1 MSSPQT
7 TSAPD
12 GAAATRQ
19 LTMSEA
25 LNEAIRQEMRRDAGV
40 FVIGE
45 DIGMHGGLFGVT
57 KDLLSEFGPQR
68 VIDSP
73 ISEAAITG
81 MGIGGALVGCRPIV
95 ELQIFDFVTLTMDQL
110 ANHAAK
116 WRYMSGGQ
124 VSVPMVLRGPI
135 SNGIGMAAQH
145 SQSLEAW
152 LVHTP
157 GLVVIMPSTP
167 HDAKGLLTSAIRD
180 PNPVVCLEKRLL
192 YSRPGPVPETPYTI
206 PLGQGEIKRPG
217 THATIVAT
225 GMCVH
230 QALQAA
236 RSLARDQIQCE
247 VIDPRTLKPL
257 DLPLILQSI
266 TKTGR
271 LIVVNEG
278 PRSGGYA
285 ADIVARVID
294 HAWHQLKAQPQR
306 VTATDTPIP
315 YAANLERTVLPSVE
329 AIEHAVRRTLA
340 DG

>member
-7 TSAPD
+7 TSAAT
-12 GAAATRQ
+12 GAAAVRQ

-25 LNEAIRQEMRRDAGV
+25 LNEAIRQQMQADPGV

-57 KDLLSEFGPQR
+57 KDLLAEFGPQR

-192 YSRPGPVPETPYTI
+192 YARPGPVPAEPYAI

-230 QALQAA
+230 QSLQAA
-236 RSLARDQIQCE
+236 RSLARDQIECE

-257 DLPLILQSI
+257 DLPLILDSL

-285 ADIVARVID
+285 AEIVARVID
-294 HAWHQLKAQPQR
+294 HAWNQLKAPPQR

-315 YAANLERTVLPSVE
+315 YAANLERTVLPSVD
-329 AIEHAVRRTLA
+329 AIEHAVRATLA
-340 DG
+340 AG